1 MAADE
6 AGGFAAEGGGGVIEG
21 WDGVG
26 AVLDAVRVGVA
37 VGTAEEAEE
46 FVEAALER
54 VVIGGATEVPF
65 ADEAGVV
72 AVGFEAVGEGG
83 FGEGETGSWA

>member
-1 MAADE
+1 
-6 AGGFAAEGGGGVIEG
+6 
-21 WDGVG
+21 
-26 AVLDAVRVGVA
+26 

-65 ADEAGVV
+65 ADEAGWR
-72 AVGFEAVGEGG
+72 G
-83 FGEGETGSWA
+83 WIR